1 MHIIWPSIIHM
12 YIYTI
17 YIIYIILFGLYR
29 FACLEIS
36 RTSIIL
42 VNVARVY
49 LYIYERVQA
58 STHGGPGSIERRRRQ
73 VCVATRRDTTCEE
86 PDGTVMR
93 TPSTESSIDR
103 GTEHVRGSWSDEYRA
118 WRTFPSFHGERDQRA
133 LLPIFLPSFFFSSS
147 SFNHCPRLSL
157 V

>member
-42 VNVARVY
+42 VDVARVY
-49 LYIYERVQA
+49 IYKYTYIIVSRNNELEIV
-58 STHGGPGSIERRRRQ
+58 
-73 VCVATRRDTTCEE
+73 TRGDKK
-86 PDGTVMR
+86 
-93 TPSTESSIDR
+93 
-103 GTEHVRGSWSDEYRA
+103 
-118 WRTFPSFHGERDQRA
+118 ERDHFIR
-133 LLPIFLPSFFFSSS
+133 
-147 SFNHCPRLSL
+147 NR
-157 V
+157 

>member
-49 LYIYERVQA
+49 IYIYKYTYIIVSRNNELEIV
-58 STHGGPGSIERRRRQ
+58 
-73 VCVATRRDTTCEE
+73 TRGDKK
-86 PDGTVMR
+86 
-93 TPSTESSIDR
+93 
-103 GTEHVRGSWSDEYRA
+103 
-118 WRTFPSFHGERDQRA
+118 ERDHFIR
-133 LLPIFLPSFFFSSS
+133 
-147 SFNHCPRLSL
+147 NR
-157 V
+157 